1 MVVGLFREVTM
12 QSRKRPRCRDRQKDR
27 VANLKLQARD
37 LAGGNMV
44 GWMSPE
50 IPLGVEEAFLKQILA
65 CESAEMVPLFD
76 RLVREGVSLPEPAQL
91 SDAEL
96 PAKLWEVVGRLAALE
111 VFLYHTDHMSDRE
124 LYSRL
129 WHDSLRVLEPDL
141 PEDLGVRTHIDFVS
155 SGSDEDILAYL
166 RYFADDQVRAD
177 WRADFP
183 DMEIPEHEDP
193 RFDRDR
199 LLPKAEW

>member
-1 MVVGLFREVTM
+1 M

-27 VANLKLQARD
+27 VANLKLQVRD
-37 LAGGNMV
+37 LAGGNME

-76 RLVREGVSLPEPAQL
+76 RLVREGVSLPEPEQL

-96 PAKLWEVVGRLAALE
+96 PAKLWEVVGRLAALD

-155 SGSDEDILAYL
+155 SGSDEDVLAYL

>member
-1 MVVGLFREVTM
+1 M
-12 QSRKRPRCRDRQKDR
+12 QSRKRPRCRDRQKER
-27 VANLKLQARD
+27 VANLKLRVRK

-50 IPLGVEEAFLKQILA
+50 VPLGVEEAFLKQILA
-65 CESAEMVPLFD
+65 CESAEMVSLFD
-76 RLVREGVSLPEPAQL
+76 RLVRDGVSLPEPEQL
-91 SDAEL
+91 SDVEL
-96 PAKLWEVVGRLAALE
+96 PAKLWEVVGRLAALD

-155 SGSDEDILAYL
+155 SGSDEDVLAYL
-166 RYFADDQVRAD
+166 RFFADDQVCAD

-193 RFDRDR
+193 RVDRDR